1 MCGMFKPGS
10 VPPPDVRRLR
20 DLMRCRRK
28 RADMQTG
35 GKNRALN
42 CLTVSDLKHDDVFS
56 DVFGKS
62 SPSILTCILE
72 HPGEKPDAAPFID
85 KHGKHPPDELRAAA
99 DGAVSRE
106 QAAKL
111 RKCLQH
117 VDEIGAHRG
126 KGCFAVPFQGPSRW
140 LLCFKPALPL
150 IS

>member
-1 MCGMFKPGS
+1 
-10 VPPPDVRRLR
+10 
-20 DLMRCRRK
+20 
-28 RADMQTG
+28 MQTG

-140 LLCFKPALPL
+140 LLCFKPTLPL